1 MYTGVKKM
9 HIDPE
14 EKGVKLS
21 SDAESAVRDALS
33 VKPNN
38 ALYSPYVRWPFPF
51 GLWVYN
57 HVEPKKDRGF
67 KHWFY
72 ERFAKTP
79 VLISTVQPDLRVA
92 VVRYSCKL
100 WIFFFV
106 GGLFAR
112 LQSEKS

>member
-1 MYTGVKKM
+1 M

-57 HVEPKKDRGF
+57 HVEPKRIG
-67 KHWFY
+67 
-72 ERFAKTP
+72 A
-79 VLISTVQPDLRVA
+79 LNIGSMSDLPRL
-92 VVRYSCKL
+92 RY
-100 WIFFFV
+100 
-106 GGLFAR
+106 
-112 LQSEKS
+112 

>member
-1 MYTGVKKM
+1 M

-92 VVRYSCKL
+92 VVPDILANYGYFSSSAAYSLDYIRKN
-100 WIFFFV
+100 
-106 GGLFAR
+106 R
-112 LQSEKS
+112 N

>member
-1 MYTGVKKM
+1 MKKICFFILLLPFIWAGCDTTSKLGAGEVLYTGVKKM

-51 GLWVYN
+51 GLTLARTLTIRRW
-57 HVEPKKDRGF
+57 
-67 KHWFY
+67 
-72 ERFAKTP
+72 
-79 VLISTVQPDLRVA
+79 LIVQ
-92 VVRYSCKL
+92 
-100 WIFFFV
+100 
-106 GGLFAR
+106 
-112 LQSEKS
+112 